1 MVTFGALF
9 GPISGYF
16 VGLKETICLLKTKL
30 WVLFD
35 PIFGHIEGTLEATL
49 KPRGGI
55 ISIKLMVKI
64 RKYYYYLHRKKGSQ
78 KDLFFLFFLDKI
90 YTFPEHIYNKN
101 YMLISP
107 V

>member
-1 MVTFGALF
+1 MGTLRAFSGHFWGTFWTTRL
-9 GPISGYF
+9 
-16 VGLKETICLLKTKL
+16 L